1 MKDIQMDLLTSRV
14 HLELRARMINLSSLF
29 LVSMYFLLNPSI
41 CLTSILFNFFLFLS
55 STMSTLIF
63 VLSMIFFF
71 FFSFVD
77 TCTFYWLVDMPI
89 FFIFFFHS
97 PHTLGWIIHLSN
109 FPHICFFSFP
119 KHLTCST
126 SPKIRIITCSRFF
139 R

>member
-29 LVSMYFLLNPSI
+29 LVSIYFLLNPSI
-41 CLTSILFNFFLFLS
+41 YLTSILFNFFLFLS

-89 FFIFFFHS
+89 LFIFFFTH
-97 PHTLGWIIHLSN
+97 HIHLVESYIS
-109 FPHICFFSFP
+109 PISPTLVSFSFP
-119 KHLTCST
+119 KHPLTSNMLY
-126 SPKIRIITCSRFF
+126 
-139 R
+139 